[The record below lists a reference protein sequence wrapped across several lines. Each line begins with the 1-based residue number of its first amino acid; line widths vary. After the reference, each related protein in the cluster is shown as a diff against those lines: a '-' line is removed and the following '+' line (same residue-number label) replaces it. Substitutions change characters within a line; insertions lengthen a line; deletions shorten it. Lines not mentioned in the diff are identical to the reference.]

1 MGGGDV
7 SVWYWSKVKGGRGW
21 CCDSSGDAFR
31 GWGLEAVN
39 WGPMLCSCCVF
50 YSWSPVVTVSISP
63 WVLGLPDLV
72 LSLC

>member
-1 MGGGDV
+1 MVLGQSDGWAGVV
-7 SVWYWSKVKGGRGW
+7 SS
-21 CCDSSGDAFR
+21 DSSGDVFR

-63 WVLGLPDLV
+63 SVLELPDLV
-72 LSLC
+72 PSLC